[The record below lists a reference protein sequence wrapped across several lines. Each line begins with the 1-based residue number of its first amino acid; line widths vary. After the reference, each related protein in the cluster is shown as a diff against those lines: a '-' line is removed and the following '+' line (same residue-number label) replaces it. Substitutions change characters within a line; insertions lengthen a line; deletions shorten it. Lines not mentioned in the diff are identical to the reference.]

1 MDRLMHWR
9 YISEDKVSDSY
20 GLAADEVMALRV
32 GENNSSSVLRLYT
45 YRSSSAL
52 VGRFQRIENELNLG
66 FCKEQNMSV
75 NRRPTGGGAILM
87 GEDQLGVALMLRHWK
102 GSKAPRELMRHFAS
116 ALSEGLL
123 VFGIKAQFRG
133 KNDLEVEG
141 RKIGGLG
148 IHSNAS
154 GGYLLHCSLL
164 VDLDIPLMLRVL
176 NVPIE
181 KLKSRQ
187 LQSIEGRITTV
198 RRELKK
204 DITLNEVRNTMRR
217 LFASYFSVELEQSYY
232 SPEEK
237 KAISQMESSRY
248 LNKDWIYQKVDV
260 PDFSGEARQ
269 MTPAGLLDVRVTM
282 AGRQI
287 KAVFLGGDFF
297 AEESAV
303 SDIEGSLRWHS
314 SESEQILRT
323 LGNLYAK
330 RKKELAFL
338 PIENVIEVI
347 SKAVE
352 SAKTIS
358 QDSTVSY
365 GCFVNPKIGDAEP
378 VHS

>member
-1 MDRLMHWR
+1 MHWR
-9 YISEDKVSDSY
+9 YLCEDRVSDSY
-20 GLAADEVMALRV
+20 GLAADEAMALRV
-32 GENNSSSVLRLYT
+32 GENLSPPVLRLYT
-45 YRSSSAL
+45 NRSCSAL
-52 VGRFQRIENELNLG
+52 VGRFQRIENELNLE
-66 FCKEQNMSV
+66 FCREQKMSV

-87 GEDQLGVALMLRHWK
+87 GEDQLGVALMLRDWN
-102 GSKAPRELMRHFAS
+102 GCKAPRELMRHFAS
-116 ALSEGLL
+116 ALCEGLL
-123 VFGIKAQFRG
+123 VFGVNAQFRG

-164 VDLDIPLMLRVL
+164 VDLDVPLMLRAL
-176 NVPIE
+176 NVPLE
-181 KLKSRQ
+181 KLAARK
-187 LQSIEGRITTV
+187 LKNIEGRITTV

-204 DITLNEVRNTMRR
+204 DTSLNEVRDKIRR
-217 LFASYFSVELEQSYY
+217 VFSSYFSVEFEQSCY

-237 KAISQMESSRY
+237 KIISEMESSRY

-260 PDFSGEARQ
+260 PDLSGEARQ

-314 SESEQILRT
+314 SEFEQIHST
-323 LGNLYAK
+323 LEILYAK
-330 RKKELAFL
+330 REKELAFL
-338 PIENVIEVI
+338 PIENVCEVI
-347 SKAVE
+347 CKAVE
-352 SAKTIS
+352 SARAIS
-358 QDSTVSY
+358 QDSNTSY

-378 VHS
+378 VHT

>member
-1 MDRLMHWR
+1 MHWR
-9 YISEDKVSDSY
+9 YLCEDRVSDSY
-20 GLAADEVMALRV
+20 GLAADEAMALRV
-32 GENNSSSVLRLYT
+32 GENLSPPVLRLYT
-45 YRSSSAL
+45 YLSCSAL
-52 VGRFQRIENELNLG
+52 VGRFQRIENELNLE
-66 FCKEQNMSV
+66 FCREQKMSV

-87 GEDQLGVALMLRHWK
+87 GEDQLGVALMLRDWN
-102 GSKAPRELMRHFAS
+102 GCKAPRELMRHFAS
-116 ALSEGLL
+116 ALCEGLL
-123 VFGIKAQFRG
+123 VFGINAQFRG

-164 VDLDIPLMLRVL
+164 VDLDMPLMLRAL
-176 NVPIE
+176 NVPVE
-181 KLKSRQ
+181 KLEARK
-187 LQSIEGRITTV
+187 LKSIEGRITTV

-204 DITLNEVRNTMRR
+204 DTSLNEVRDKIRR
-217 LFASYFSVELEQSYY
+217 VFSSYFSVEFEQSCY

-237 KAISQMESSRY
+237 KIISEMESSRY

-260 PDFSGEARQ
+260 PDLSGEARQ

-314 SESEQILRT
+314 SEFEQIHST
-323 LGNLYAK
+323 LEILYAK
-330 RKKELAFL
+330 REEELAFL
-338 PIENVIEVI
+338 PIENVCEVI

-352 SAKTIS
+352 SARAIS
-358 QDSTVSY
+358 QDSNTSY

-378 VHS
+378 VHT

>member
-1 MDRLMHWR
+1 MHWR
-9 YISEDKVSDSY
+9 YLCEDRVSDSY
-20 GLAADEVMALRV
+20 GLAADEAMALRV
-32 GENNSSSVLRLYT
+32 GENLSPPVLRLYT
-45 YRSSSAL
+45 YRSCSAL
-52 VGRFQRIENELNLG
+52 VGRFQRIENELNLE
-66 FCKEQNMSV
+66 FCREQKMSV

-87 GEDQLGVALMLRHWK
+87 GEDQLGVALMLRDWN
-102 GSKAPRELMRHFAS
+102 GCKAPRELMRHFAS
-116 ALSEGLL
+116 ALCEGLL
-123 VFGIKAQFRG
+123 VFGVNAQFRG

-164 VDLDIPLMLRVL
+164 VDLDVPLMLRAL
-176 NVPIE
+176 NVPLE
-181 KLKSRQ
+181 KLEARQ
-187 LQSIEGRITTV
+187 LKSIEGRITTV

-204 DITLNEVRNTMRR
+204 DTSLNEVRDKIRR
-217 LFASYFSVELEQSYY
+217 VFSSYFSVEFKQSCY

-237 KAISQMESSRY
+237 KIISEMESSRY

-260 PDFSGEARQ
+260 PDLSGEARQ

-282 AGRQI
+282 AGSQI

-314 SESEQILRT
+314 SEFEQIHST
-323 LGNLYAK
+323 LEILYAK
-330 RKKELAFL
+330 REKELAFL
-338 PIENVIEVI
+338 PIENVCEVI

-352 SAKTIS
+352 SARAIS
-358 QDSTVSY
+358 QDSNTSY

-378 VHS
+378 VHT